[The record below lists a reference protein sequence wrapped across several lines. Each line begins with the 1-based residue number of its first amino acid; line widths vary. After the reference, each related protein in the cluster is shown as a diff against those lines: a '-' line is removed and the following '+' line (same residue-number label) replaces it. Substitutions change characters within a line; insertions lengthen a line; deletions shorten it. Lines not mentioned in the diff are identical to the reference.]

1 MHSNLNL
8 WAKFVNWE
16 RVGSHSQVW
25 RASYHI
31 KSPRGPIMHTGEQ
44 LPKWVWWNNLVWEY
58 KHFCCLRSLATI
70 PSELW
75 HNQRHVRTIS
85 RLPWLGP
92 LGMRTLYH
100 CQGFYPCLW
109 ALSTAKLS
117 SQLGVLCSPTL
128 QLQAKPSLPPPHVP
142 ILSTVKNSR
151 YRDCV
156 PFFDIEDAN
165 VTACA
170 SSSSHFCTI
179 IEKVPLLLFLSH
191 WNFLEMPRETVKP

>member
-85 RLPWLGP
+85 CLPWLGP

-117 SQLGVLCSPTL
+117 SQLGVPCSPTL
-128 QLQAKPSLPPPHVP
+128 QLQAKPSLPTPRTHTQHCQEQQVQGLRS
-142 ILSTVKNSR
+142 ILWYWGCQCHSLCVQLKSLLYNYWESTS
-151 YRDCV
+151 
-156 PFFDIEDAN
+156 PAIFGLTEI
-165 VTACA
+165 
-170 SSSSHFCTI
+170 
-179 IEKVPLLLFLSH
+179 FLKCQGK
-191 WNFLEMPRETVKP
+191 L